1 MLREVF
7 IKNFAIIDE
16 LRIRFSEGLTILSG
30 ETGAGK
36 SIIIAAL
43 NILLGSRADASM
55 IRSGEET
62 AELEALFEI
71 DPESH
76 AAGILSEQGYEKS
89 PELLI
94 RRILST
100 SNRHRVYINGRL
112 ATMQVLAAVTENI
125 AGISGQHE
133 HLRLLKESEHAR
145 ILDRFGGLEGLRESV
160 AACYHTILPAIR
172 ELDDLERALTT
183 RNERIELL
191 ESEKSE
197 IEEAAPEPGEDEIRE
212 QELYRL
218 KNARS
223 LYEAAGG
230 GVDILYDRE
239 DAITDRLAVVTKEI
253 EKAAAIDPELREPA
267 SALEEARLH
276 IQDIAQQFR
285 AYLETIEFDPAR
297 ADRVESRLHTI
308 NRLKRK
314 YGPALDDVL
323 SHLARV
329 EEDLSDTLDMD
340 DRIRKA
346 RADLDVRHGELVS
359 LAREL
364 AEKRREA
371 AKALAGKMEA
381 ELASLNMPNTT
392 FDVVF
397 RPSRPRSDTPP
408 HLRDG
413 DSAIGENGSEQPVFM
428 ISPNAGEELRP
439 LSRIASGGEL
449 SRIILALKSILV
461 DTDPVETVIFDEVDA
476 GIGGQ
481 TATVVGRKLAG
492 IAAASQVICI
502 THLAQIATFGSR
514 HLRIEKHVS
523 DGRTSTQITEL
534 GKDGRVEETARMIGG
549 QSVTEASRAHAR
561 ELLDASGVKS

>member
-16 LRIRFSEGLTILSG
+16 LRIRFTDGLTILSG

-55 IRSGEET
+55 IRTGEET

-71 DPESH
+71 DPEGH
-76 AAGILSEQGYEKS
+76 AAEILSVQGYEKTS
-89 PELLI
+89 ELLI
-94 RRILST
+94 RRLLSA

-112 ATMQVLAAVTENI
+112 ATMQVLASITENI

-145 ILDRFGGLEGLRESV
+145 ILDRFAGLEDLRESV
-160 AACYHTILPAIR
+160 SACYHTILPAIR
-172 ELDDLERALTT
+172 ELQDLESALST
-183 RNERIELL
+183 RNERIEAL
-191 ESEKSE
+191 ESEKAE
-197 IEEAAPEPGEDEIRE
+197 IEEAALEPGEDETRE
-212 QELYRL
+212 QELFRL

-223 LYEAAGG
+223 LYEAAGSS
-230 GVDILYDRE
+230 VDILYDRE
-239 DAITDRLAVVTKEI
+239 DAITDRLAMVTKEV
-253 EKAAAIDPELREPA
+253 EKAAAIDPELLE
-267 SALEEARLH
+267 SAGSLEEARLH
-276 IQDIAQQFR
+276 IQDIAHQLR
-285 AYLETIEFDPAR
+285 AYLDAIEFDPAR
-297 ADRVESRLHTI
+297 ADMVESRLHTI
-308 NRLKRK
+308 NRVKRK
-314 YGPALDDVL
+314 YGPTIDEVF
-323 SHLARV
+323 SHLEKV
-329 EEDLSDTLDMD
+329 EEELSDTLDMEG
-340 DRIRKA
+340 RIRKA
-346 RADLDVRHGELVS
+346 REDLDVTHGALIS

-364 AEKRREA
+364 SLKRREA
-371 AKALAGKMEA
+371 AKSLAGKMET
-381 ELASLNMPNTT
+381 ELASLNMPDTT

-397 RPSRPRSDTPP
+397 RPIQPRSDTPSY
-408 HLRDG
+408 LRDG
-413 DSAIGENGSEQPVFM
+413 DGAVSENGSEQPLFM
-428 ISPNAGEELRP
+428 ISPNVGEELRP

-449 SRIILALKSILV
+449 SRIILALKAILV

-476 GIGGQ
+476 GIGGH
-481 TATVVGRKLAG
+481 TATVVGQKLAG

-502 THLAQIATFGSR
+502 THLAQIATFGNR

-534 GKDGRVEETARMIGG
+534 GKNGRVEETARMIGG

-561 ELLDASGVKS
+561 ELLKASGGQT

>member
-1 MLREVF
+1 MLREVY

-16 LRIRFSEGLTILSG
+16 LRIRFTDGLTILSG

-55 IRSGEET
+55 IRTGEET

-71 DPESH
+71 DPEGH
-76 AAGILSEQGYEKS
+76 AAEILSGQGYEKTS
-89 PELLI
+89 ELLI
-94 RRILST
+94 RRLLSA

-112 ATMQVLAAVTENI
+112 ATMQVLAAITENI

-160 AACYHTILPAIR
+160 SACYHTILPAIR
-172 ELDDLERALTT
+172 ELQDLESALST
-183 RNERIELL
+183 RNERIEAL
-191 ESEKSE
+191 ESEKAE
-197 IEEAAPEPGEDEIRE
+197 IEEAALEPGEDETRE
-212 QELYRL
+212 QELFRL

-223 LYEAAGG
+223 LYEAAGSS
-230 GVDILYDRE
+230 VDILYDRE
-239 DAITDRLAVVTKEI
+239 DAITDRLAMVTKEV
-253 EKAAAIDPELREPA
+253 EKAAAIDPELLEPA
-267 SALEEARLH
+267 GSLEEARLH
-276 IQDIAQQFR
+276 IQDIAHQLR
-285 AYLETIEFDPAR
+285 AYLDAIEFDPAR
-297 ADRVESRLHTI
+297 ADMVESRLHTI

-314 YGPALDDVL
+314 YGPTLNDVF
-323 SHLARV
+323 SHLETV
-329 EEDLSDTLDMD
+329 EEELSDTLDMD
-340 DRIRKA
+340 GRIRKA
-346 RADLDVRHGELVS
+346 REDLDVTHEALIS

-364 AEKRREA
+364 SQKRRET

-381 ELASLNMPNTT
+381 ELASLNMPDTT

-397 RPSRPRSDTPP
+397 RPIQARTDTPYY
-408 HLRDG
+408 LRDG
-413 DSAIGENGSEQPVFM
+413 DGAVSENGSEQPLFM
-428 ISPNAGEELRP
+428 ISPNVGEELRP

-449 SRIILALKSILV
+449 SRIILALKAILV

-481 TATVVGRKLAG
+481 TATVVGQKLAG

-502 THLAQIATFGSR
+502 THLAQIATFGNR

-534 GKDGRVEETARMIGG
+534 GKNGRVEETARMIGG

-561 ELLDASGVKS
+561 ELLKASGVKS

>member
-16 LRIRFSEGLTILSG
+16 LRIRFTDGLTILSG

-43 NILLGSRADASM
+43 NILLGGRADAAM
-55 IRSGEET
+55 IRTGEET

-71 DPESH
+71 DPEGH
-76 AAGILSEQGYEKS
+76 AAEILSVQGHEKAS
-89 PELLI
+89 ELLI
-94 RRILST
+94 RRLLSA

-112 ATMQVLAAVTENI
+112 ATTQILAAITENI

-145 ILDRFGGLEGLRESV
+145 ILDRFGGTEDLRASV
-160 AACYHTILPAIR
+160 AASYQSILPVSR
-172 ELDDLERALTT
+172 ELDDLENALST
-183 RNERIELL
+183 RNERMEAL
-191 ESEKSE
+191 ESEKAE
-197 IEEAAPEPGEDEIRE
+197 IEEAALQPGEDETRE

-223 LYEAAGG
+223 LYEAAGSS
-230 GVDILYDRE
+230 VDILYDRE
-239 DAITDRLAVVTKEI
+239 DAITDRLAMVGKEI
-253 EKAAAIDPELREPA
+253 EKAAAIDPELRELA
-267 SALEEARLH
+267 RTLEEARLH
-276 IQDIAQQFR
+276 IQDIAHQLR
-285 AYLETIEFDPAR
+285 AYLEKIEFDPAR

-314 YGPALDDVL
+314 YGPTLDEVL
-323 SHLARV
+323 SHLEQV
-329 EEDLSDTLDMD
+329 EAELSDTLDMD
-340 DRIRKA
+340 GRIRKA
-346 RADLDVRHGELVS
+346 REDLDVRHGELVS

-364 AEKRREA
+364 SEKRREA
-371 AKALAGKMEA
+371 AKVLAGKMET
-381 ELASLNMPNTT
+381 ELASLNMPSTT

-397 RPSRPRSDTPP
+397 RPIQPRADTP
-408 HLRDG
+408 HYLRDG
-413 DSAIGENGSEQPVFM
+413 DGAVSENGSEQPLFM

-449 SRIILALKSILV
+449 SRIILALKAILV
-461 DTDPVETVIFDEVDA
+461 DTDPVETVVFDEVDA

-481 TATVVGRKLAG
+481 TATVVGQKLAG
-492 IAAASQVICI
+492 IASASQVICI
-502 THLAQIATFGSR
+502 THLAQIATFGNR

-523 DGRTSTQITEL
+523 GGRTSTQITEL
-534 GKDGRVEETARMIGG
+534 GKNGRVEETARMIGG

-561 ELLDASGVKS
+561 ELLEAPGMKP